1 MFSPSANTIKA
12 TDSGATILSPS
23 MISSR
28 KLRSPFGRGYS
39 SRRPACWA
47 NQIYAF
53 TRGMPLGP
61 KSYGRRTPWV
71 AMIAGNINS
80 RLVGRAA

>member
-28 KLRSPFGRGYS
+28 KLRAPFDRDRLSRG
-39 SRRPACWA
+39 
-47 NQIYAF
+47 
-53 TRGMPLGP
+53 PL
-61 KSYGRRTPWV
+61 V
-71 AMIAGNINS
+71 Q
-80 RLVGRAA
+80 